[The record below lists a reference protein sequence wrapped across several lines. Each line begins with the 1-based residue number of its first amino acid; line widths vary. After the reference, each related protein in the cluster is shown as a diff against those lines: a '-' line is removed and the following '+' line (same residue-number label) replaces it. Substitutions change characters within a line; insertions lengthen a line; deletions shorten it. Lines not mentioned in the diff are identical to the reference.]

1 MAVVRITDSLIDS
14 CLSAARNTFSSRISA
29 AEAAFPVGFA
39 DHMYDST
46 FGPYQASMQTLPHWF
61 FTARTSIEVPKVMTP
76 TADIGLLGDHEMQL
90 TTPRMFPVNGKIPP
104 NANGAKLRSLNQY
117 SSAGEF
123 CYYADPWDKKD
134 EEIINACTER
144 NVKIQQLRLDC
155 RDFAESVKQLLKG
168 HTTLAPALKQWPAL
182 WDLLPSEFKNR
193 HMQIKERKERQ
204 ETVKVNVDQMT
215 VTMALAKLTG
225 G

>member
-1 MAVVRITDSLIDS
+1 
-14 CLSAARNTFSSRISA
+14 
-29 AEAAFPVGFA
+29 
-39 DHMYDST
+39 MYDST

-61 FTARTSIEVPKVMTP
+61 FTTRTSIEVPKVMTP

-90 TTPRMFPVNGKIPP
+90 TTPRMFPVNGRIPP

-117 SSAGEF
+117 SSAGQF

-155 RDFAESVKQLLKG
+155 GDFAESVKQLLKG

-225 G
+225 R